1 MLGIGDAAVG
11 SLMLW
16 SPDRIEVSALG
27 EFGDEDFRSLLEKG
41 GYGQVVGF
49 AGRSMD
55 SAKVISKL
63 LSDRYQTTY
72 IPEADVSVKFFENV
86 YGKCDTHV

>member
-1 MLGIGDAAVG
+1 
-11 SLMLW
+11 MLW

-27 EFGDEDFRSLLEKG
+27 EFGDEDFNSLIKKG
-41 GYGQVVGF
+41 GYGEVVGF

-55 SAKVISKL
+55 SAEVISKL

-72 IPEADVSVKFFENV
+72 IPEADVNVKLFKNI
-86 YGKCDTHV
+86 YGKSS